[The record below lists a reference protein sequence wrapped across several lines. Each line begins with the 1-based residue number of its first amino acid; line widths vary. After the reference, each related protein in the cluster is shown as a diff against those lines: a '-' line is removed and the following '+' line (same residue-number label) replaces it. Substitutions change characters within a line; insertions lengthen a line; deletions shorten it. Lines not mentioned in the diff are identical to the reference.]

1 MKPSEPVCLSLCSL
15 FVFFKKKTSFI
26 PSVLMSVNHYRKLEL
41 FGFWGDDVGWWCIV
55 QNSGKKTKKKKQSIF
70 AAMSFCLWQH
80 RLSLCSQRLTLW
92 WKQLKAASFNHCGL
106 SFSFFLKFAID
117 WSISRYTGISWCFF
131 GGFFLFFFL
140 SSWLLIWS
148 FEFPDSVL

>member
-1 MKPSEPVCLSLCSL
+1 MKPSEPVCLSLSVPCL
-15 FVFFKKKTSFI
+15 FVFFKKNKFYTKCTYVCEPLPKTRALWFLGGWRG
-26 PSVLMSVNHYRKLEL
+26 LMVYCAEQL
-41 FGFWGDDVGWWCIV
+41 
-55 QNSGKKTKKKKQSIF
+55 KKTKKQSIF

-106 SFSFFLKFAID
+106 LSFFFFFFFKFAID
-117 WSISRYTGISWCFF
+117 WSISGYTGISWCFF
-131 GGFFLFFFL
+131 VC
-140 SSWLLIWS
+140 SWLLIWS

>member
-15 FVFFKKKTSFI
+15 FVFLKKNKFYTKCTYVCEPLPKTRALWFLGGWRGLMVYCAEQFKKKKPT
-26 PSVLMSVNHYRKLEL
+26 
-41 FGFWGDDVGWWCIV
+41 
-55 QNSGKKTKKKKQSIF
+55 KKQSIF
-70 AAMSFCLWQH
+70 VAMSFCLGQH

-106 SFSFFLKFAID
+106 LSFFKKIAID
-117 WSISRYTGISWCFF
+117 WSISGYTGISWCFF
-131 GGFFLFFFL
+131 CFLFFFL

-148 FEFPDSVL
+148 FEFPDGVL